1 MLGRDERNKKAAMEA
16 LKVYPGGMQVGGG
29 INPSNAK
36 EYLKCGASHV
46 IVTSY
51 VFKDGHIDFERLKA
65 LTNAVGK
72 NQLVLDL
79 SCRRRK
85 DAKDDEKYYV
95 VTDRW
100 QKYTDFAVTKENL
113 TLLATYCD
121 EFLVH
126 GVDVEGTKT
135 GIDEDLV
142 VLLGKLSPIPVT
154 YAGGA
159 KDLSDLDRVMRLGQG
174 RVALTIGSA
183 LDIFGGKTKYSDVVK
198 WCKRVDGEGCSSK
211 ES

>member
-1 MLGRDERNKKAAMEA
+1 MVRSKETSS
-16 LKVYPGGMQVGGG
+16 KVYLHENKSTRSKEPSSKVYLHEKI
-29 INPSNAK
+29 IN
-36 EYLKCGASHV
+36 
-46 IVTSY
+46 T
-51 VFKDGHIDFERLKA
+51 ERLKE

-72 NQLVLDL
+72 DRLVLDL
-79 SCRRRK
+79 SCRRR
-85 DAKDDEKYYV
+85 DGSDDKKYYV

-100 QKYTDFAVTKENL
+100 QKYTDFAVTKKNL
-113 TLLATYCD
+113 IHLANYCD

-142 VLLGKLSPIPVT
+142 ILLGQICPIPVT

-159 KDLSDLDRVMRLGQG
+159 KDISDLDRVMRLGKG

-183 LDIFGGKTKYSDVVK
+183 LDIFGGTTKYSDVVK
-198 WCKRVDGEGCSSK
+198 WCKLCK
-211 ES
+211 